1 MPLRL
6 NVAASNGIL
15 TSGLGIFNGGTIKLY
30 DGAQPDAGGGAVTTQ
45 TELGTASIPNPAFG
59 TAANRGRGPAS
70 TWEVPIGAAASND
83 TVTWARLEGTGGEIV
98 DLDVDDYSGSLILDT
113 VVVSEFDL
121 VRVTG
126 GSIVLPSDDA

>member
-15 TSGLGIFNGGTIKLY
+15 TSGLGIFNSGTIKLY
-30 DGAQPDAGGGAVTTQ
+30 DGTQPDAGGGAISTQ
-45 TELGTASIPNPAFG
+45 TELGMATLPDPAFG

-70 TWEVPIGAAASND
+70 DWSIPIGSAADND
-83 TVTWARLEGTGGEIV
+83 VVTWARLSGTGGAV
-98 DLDVDDYSGSLILDT
+98 LDLDVDDSSGSLVLDNT
-113 VVVSEFDL
+113 TVSEFDI
-121 VRVTG
+121 VRVVG